1 MYGKILLLELSF
13 NTGSPAGFHTA
24 GKDIVFDKLLCDG
37 ASATGIVVA
46 DQAVDRSGDGTDIDT
61 VMGPETGILNGYK
74 GIDQILGQ
82 FLIGSRFT
90 VGTAGYNCVGEIAA
104 YVING
109 SGKAI
114 WLDVHKVYGRGAVDN
129 PFTMP
134 KPMAV
139 PAMARK
145 RNNTKKALKMLKKS
159 FEVYLA
165 DFDWRA

>member
-1 MYGKILLLELSF
+1 
-13 NTGSPAGFHTA
+13 
-24 GKDIVFDKLLCDG
+24 
-37 ASATGIVVA
+37 
-46 DQAVDRSGDGTDIDT
+46 
-61 VMGPETGILNGYK
+61 MGPETGILNGYK

-114 WLDVHKVYGRGAVDN
+114 RLDVHKVYGRGAVDN
-129 PFTMP
+129 PLYHAETDGS
-134 KPMAV
+134 ACDGQ
-139 PAMARK
+139 K
-145 RNNTKKALKMLKKS
+145 RNNTKSLKDVKNS

-165 DFDWRA
+165 DFDWRALSLRSDSCVP